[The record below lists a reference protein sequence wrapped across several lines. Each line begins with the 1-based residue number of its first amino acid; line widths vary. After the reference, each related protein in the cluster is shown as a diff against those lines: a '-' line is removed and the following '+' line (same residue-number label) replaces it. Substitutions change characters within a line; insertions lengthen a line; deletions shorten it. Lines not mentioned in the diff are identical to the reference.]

1 MKKSFPF
8 LIFVLAMV
16 SCAQDAQIL
25 VTDES
30 EPKIGIRTPRE
41 AIDIATKIL
50 TEGSIGTRSEALTVQ
65 EVTVI
70 SGVSSRSN
78 SDTLIY
84 AVNFSDEKGYA
95 LISASYASKPVIGF
109 VEEGS
114 YVEEKALKNPSY
126 NFFLGAAKE
135 YVAGTMAPNAVGVI
149 DSVYF
154 NLDLLTPET
163 KSIKPLN
170 LVEWGNRYPEGMF
183 CPNKVAGCVQ
193 VNMMQIMSWIKS
205 PDGLALTYPGRD
217 KDYQDINWSTLNRH
231 KKSFESWEEYKITEH
246 NLFCKASE
254 ETHTTLARV
263 ARELGYRNSYIRYD
277 GDVTWANTASG
288 YEILRKLAPEH
299 NYSEQISYKSGGV
312 VYNTLENPDR
322 AILWMSGYATG
333 VGGHVWLCE
342 GAQVDIYKVPYFEG
356 TTPASKEVKVYYYY
370 YNWGWGGSDNGYF
383 LEDVFDNDKPSSR
396 IDMSSNV
403 YYYRISKNIII

>member
-65 EVTVI
+65 DVTVI

-170 LVEWGNRYPEGMF
+170 LVEWPM
-183 CPNKVAGCVQ
+183 
-193 VNMMQIMSWIKS
+193 
-205 PDGLALTYPGRD
+205 
-217 KDYQDINWSTLNRH
+217 
-231 KKSFESWEEYKITEH
+231 
-246 NLFCKASE
+246 
-254 ETHTTLARV
+254 
-263 ARELGYRNSYIRYD
+263 
-277 GDVTWANTASG
+277 
-288 YEILRKLAPEH
+288 
-299 NYSEQISYKSGGV
+299 
-312 VYNTLENPDR
+312 
-322 AILWMSGYATG
+322 
-333 VGGHVWLCE
+333 
-342 GAQVDIYKVPYFEG
+342 
-356 TTPASKEVKVYYYY
+356 
-370 YNWGWGGSDNGYF
+370 
-383 LEDVFDNDKPSSR
+383 
-396 IDMSSNV
+396 
-403 YYYRISKNIII
+403 